1 MTSYLHV
8 ICDYAPGDLAWAE
21 VYSAFKAKLTEDVPL
36 HMTAVNSFDTVST
49 GFIVGQLSCAT
60 TGLKPDSLTI
70 FANCAPRKDVKE
82 ARQDNEGEGLLYASL
97 KNGVHVIA
105 VNSGYSMSFI
115 RDEILELWSTD
126 AEEFG
131 SQFRSRDFFPRIIAQ
146 AVKSDFSFLVHKL
159 EPHKVIPEEPKEVI
173 GYKDSFGNMKTT
185 YREGHP
191 VLAELKD
198 GQRIKITIGSIIRAA
213 TVAAGSFNVMEGD
226 LAFAPGS
233 SGHDRR
239 FWELFKRGGSAWEEF
254 ACPAVGTK
262 IKIDMT
268 Y

>member
-8 ICDYAPGDLAWAE
+8 ICDYGTGDLAWAE
-21 VYSAFKAKLTEDVPL
+21 VYSALKAKMTEDVPL
-36 HMTAVNSFDTVST
+36 HMTSVHSFDTVST

-60 TGLKPDSLTI
+60 SDLKPESLTI
-70 FANCAPRKDVKE
+70 FANCAPRKDGKE

-97 KNGVHVIA
+97 RNGVHVIA

-131 SQFRSRDFFPRIIAQ
+131 SQFRSRDFFPRIVAQ
-146 AVKSDFSFLVHKL
+146 AVKGDFQFLVNKL
-159 EPHKVIPEEPKEVI
+159 DPLKVILEEPQEVI
-173 GYKDSFGNMKTT
+173 GYIDSFGNLKTT
-185 YREGHP
+185 FREGHP
-191 VLAELKD
+191 LLQNLKD
-198 GQRIKITIGSIIRAA
+198 GQRIKVTIGSIIRAA

-226 LAFAPGS
+226 LAFARGS

-239 FWELFKRGGSAWEEF
+239 FWELFKRGGSAREEF
-254 ACPAVGTK
+254 AHPPVGTK